1 MRIIKRVLQPI
12 VDAAWHAVHGKKNKS
27 SLKKGF
33 EAAQATRLLAS
44 WARDGQ
50 SMNAQLK
57 MELRPLRA
65 RSRDLCNNNDY
76 AKGFITEVKSNVIGA
91 KGVRLQARAKNNDGT
106 LDQQDNNAIELAW
119 KKSGKVGEFEA
130 SKRFDRATFERLLI
144 ETVARDGEALVR
156 MLPAFKNTSR
166 FAVQFI
172 DADYLD
178 ETYSTDD
185 YRPTHNRVRMGVEI
199 DSFGAPVAYH
209 LRKNHPGDRLS
220 TPGDYDRIRVDAK
233 EILHIYLPM
242 YQDQWRGI
250 PWMHSSMIGLRDLGG
265 YREAALIAARVGA
278 AKMGF
283 IVSPTGNAYDGDGQD
298 SDGNT
303 VMNAEAGSF
312 DQVAEGTELLNW
324 DPQYPHGDFEPFNK
338 TILRGISA
346 GWGISYHKASKDLE
360 GVNYSSGRLGELSDR
375 DMWMMLQEWLI
386 GQFHDRLYPHWLVMG
401 LTAGTIKGQSGKP
414 LPMSRLEK
422 FKDVQWQP
430 RRWKWTDPQKEFNGV
445 KGQIDEA
452 LTSRS
457 QAIRDM
463 GNDPEEVWREI
474 QQENKTLES
483 MGITPGADGFI
494 QPENEATDDD
504 DEASTSQTTD
514 KN

>member
-1 MRIIKRVLQPI
+1 MSILKRTLQPI
-12 VDAAWHAVHGKKNKS
+12 VDAAWNAVHGRKQKPAR
-27 SLKKGF
+27 KKGF

-44 WARDGQ
+44 WSRDSQ

-76 AKGFITEVKSNVIGA
+76 AKGFLTEVKSNVIGP

-106 LDQQDNNAIELAW
+106 LDKQDNAAIELAW

-144 ETVARDGEALVR
+144 ETVARDGEAIVR
-156 MLPAFKNTSR
+156 MLPGFKNESN
-166 FAVQFI
+166 FAIQLI

-178 ETYSTDD
+178 ETFSTDD
-185 YRPTHNRVRMGVEI
+185 YQPTHNRVRMGVEI
-199 DSFGAPVAYH
+199 DQFGAPVAYH
-209 LRKNHPGDRLS
+209 LRKLHPGDRLAS
-220 TPGDYDRIRVDAK
+220 NAQYDRVRVDA
-233 EILHIYLPM
+233 EYILHIYLPM

-283 IVSPTGNAYDGDGQD
+283 IVTPTGDGFAGDGVD
-298 SDGNT
+298 TDGNT

-375 DMWMMLQEWLI
+375 DMWMVLQEWLI
-386 GQFHDRLYPHWLVMG
+386 GQYHERLYPNWLKLG
-401 LTAGTIKGQSGKP
+401 LFSGTITGVNGSK
-414 LPMSRLEK
+414 LPASKLSK
-422 FKDVQWQP
+422 YKDVMWQP

-452 LTSRS
+452 LLSRS
-457 QAIRDM
+457 QVIRDM
-463 GNDPEEVWREI
+463 GYDPEEMWREI
-474 QQENKTLES
+474 ELENKTLES

-494 QPENEATDDD
+494 QPENEDAI
-504 DEASTSQTTD
+504 DEDETSTSQ
-514 KN
+514 NEN

>member
-1 MRIIKRVLQPI
+1 MSLLKRTLQPF
-12 VDAAWHAVHGKKNKS
+12 VDAAWHAVHGIKKSAAKRS
-27 SLKKGF
+27 GF
-33 EAAQATRLLAS
+33 EAAQATRLLSS
-44 WARDGQ
+44 WARDST

-76 AKGFITEVKSNVIGA
+76 AKGFLTEVKSNVIGP
-91 KGVRLQARAKNNDGT
+91 KGVRLQARAKSSDGS
-106 LDQQDNNAIELAW
+106 LDQLDNDAIELSW

-130 SKRFDRATFERLLI
+130 SKRFDRATFERLLV
-144 ETVARDGEALVR
+144 ETIARDGEALVR
-156 MLPAFKNTSR
+156 MLPGFKNDSN
-166 FAVQFI
+166 FAVQLI

-178 ETYSTDD
+178 ETFSTED

-199 DSFGAPVAYH
+199 DKFGAPVAYH
-209 LRKNHPGDRLS
+209 LRKLHPGDRLS
-220 TPGDYDRIRVDAK
+220 TPAEYERIRVDA
-233 EILHIYLPM
+233 EHILHIFLPM

-283 IVSPTGNAYDGDGQD
+283 IRTPTGDGYVGDGTD
-298 SDGNT
+298 EDGHT
-303 VMNAEAGSF
+303 IMEAEAGTF
-312 DQVAEGTELLNW
+312 DQVPEGTELLSW

-375 DMWMMLQEWLI
+375 DMWMVLQEWLI
-386 GQFHDRLYPHWLVMG
+386 GQYHDQLYQKWLKVSLFSG
-401 LTAGTIKGQSGKP
+401 VIKGATGSP
-414 LPMSRLEK
+414 LPASKLDK
-422 FKDVQWQP
+422 YKDVQWQP

-445 KGQIDEA
+445 KGQINEA
-452 LTSRS
+452 LISRS
-457 QAIRDM
+457 QVIRDM
-463 GNDPEEVWREI
+463 GYDPQEVWREI
-474 QQENKTLES
+474 EQENKTLET
-483 MGITPGADGFI
+483 MGITPGDDGFI
-494 QPENEATDDD
+494 QPIIEAPDDE
-504 DEASTSQTTD
+504 DEASTSQTTN